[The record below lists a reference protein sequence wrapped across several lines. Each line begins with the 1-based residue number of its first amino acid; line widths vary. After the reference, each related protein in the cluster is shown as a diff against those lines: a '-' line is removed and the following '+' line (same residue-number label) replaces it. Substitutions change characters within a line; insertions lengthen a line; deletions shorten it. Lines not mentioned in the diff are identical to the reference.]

1 MNTSVPVRRS
11 VLVILC
17 AIAFNLTSAVDSA
30 NAQSNPS
37 EQSRYCIL
45 FGMLGATPPPECT
58 SQADD
63 EEEENHDAAIDQ
75 LRLGTVAFHS
85 VDVAAAAGWNAE
97 ISECVES
104 PAGGMGYHIA
114 NIDHLADGGKLRLL
128 QPEVLLY
135 APTADGSMAFLGV
148 EYIIPA
154 EDWPHADAPEF
165 LGRELHFNPM
175 LEIWALH
182 VWSVRP
188 NPDGLFADFNPDVD
202 CAFATD

>member
-1 MNTSVPVRRS
+1 MNVSVSVRHS
-11 VLVILC
+11 VLVILFVM
-17 AIAFNLTSAVDSA
+17 AFNLTGAVDSA
-30 NAQSNPS
+30 NAQSGPA

-45 FGMLGATPPPECT
+45 VSMLGGTPPPECT

-63 EEEENHDAAIDQ
+63 EDDLDAAIDQ

-85 VDVAAAAGWNAE
+85 IDVAAAAGWNSE

-154 EDWPHADAPEF
+154 EDWPHAEAPEF
-165 LGRELHFNPM
+165 LGRELHFNPV
-175 LEIWALH
+175 LGIWALH
-182 VWSVRP
+182 VWSARP